1 MNRFILVL
9 FLLLLAFP
17 VAAQL
22 QFKERTEIPAES
34 FEPIYELMRIPSGG
48 LVAFRTF
55 QQRKLNADL
64 VFEYFLSSDILQ
76 SDTIKEVKVKEG
88 FDMIGYDID
97 VDQLYVLFAKGDDAA
112 ADKYVLHLDLKTH
125 VGMEY
130 AADNLLPMDLVEFL
144 VLDKKAIFMGNADAR
159 PVVQIFSLEEKTVQ
173 TIQGIYGNETH
184 VVQILKLP
192 ELEALEVVL
201 RRRGPFKSQE
211 TLVLTFDLE
220 GTLLR
225 ELKLDPLGN
234 LDDEPLDGL
243 LLPSSGYG
251 QTLIGAYGKEVRN
264 LYKGMYLAQIN
275 EFGEQNIGLYTLAD
289 FPNFYTYL
297 PEKLRLKQ
305 EEIVAEQLEKEK
317 TPSIR
322 NSYAIRD
329 VKEFE
334 DSYLIYFDQFSVS
347 SSRGVGTVAPS
358 LPSQRYRYDRAS
370 RMGYIP
376 FYMDPYNSLGGPV
389 QTYTLVTEY
398 TYRSAHF
405 IQVAKTGN
413 VLWDNSARYVD
424 INTTYPEPFAEV
436 SAQGE
441 DVFHLYLVND
451 QIKLNYFKKGERLLE
466 NQTIPLE
473 LDEKLGKIQFTD
485 LGSLRLLHWYGP
497 YYVLSGLQKI
507 RFTNEQ
513 QKEAVR
519 EVFFIQKLLLS
530 GDLYVPKEDLD

>member
-1 MNRFILVL
+1 MNRFLLALFLVL
-9 FLLLLAFP
+9 LALP
-17 VAAQL
+17 VTAQL
-22 QFKERTEIPAES
+22 QFKERMETPAES
-34 FEPIYELMRIPSGG
+34 FEPVFELMRIPSG

-55 QQRKLNADL
+55 QSRKLNADL
-64 VFEYFLSSDILQ
+64 VFEYFLMTDLLQ
-76 SDTIKEVKVKEG
+76 SDTIKEVKIKEG
-88 FDMIGYDID
+88 FDMIGYD
-97 VDQLYVLFAKGDDAA
+97 VDQNQLYVLFAKGDDAA
-112 ADKYVLHLDLKTH
+112 ADKYVLHLDLSTQI
-125 VGMEY
+125 GMEY

-144 VLDKKAIFMGNADAR
+144 VLDKKAIFMGSADAR

-173 TIQGIYGNETH
+173 TVQGIYGNETH

-192 ELEALEVVL
+192 KLAALEVVL

-211 TLVLTFDLE
+211 TLVLTFDLQ

-225 ELKLDPLGN
+225 ELKLDPLGDP
-234 LDDEPLDGL
+234 DDEPLDGL
-243 LLPSSGYG
+243 LLAGSGYG

-264 LYKGMYLAQIN
+264 SYKGMYLAQIN

-289 FPNFYTYL
+289 FPNFYNYL
-297 PEKLRLKQ
+297 SEKQRVKP
-305 EEIVAEQLEKEK
+305 EEILLEQLEKGK

-334 DSYLIYFDQFSVS
+334 DSYLVYFDQFSVS
-347 SSRGVGTVAPS
+347 SSRGSGTVAPS

-376 FYMDPYNSLGGPV
+376 FYMDPYNSLSGPV

-405 IQVAKTGN
+405 IQVAKTGQ
-413 VLWDNSARYVD
+413 VIWDNSARYEDV
-424 INTTYPEPFAEV
+424 NTTYPEPFAEFSV
-436 SAQGE
+436 QGE
-441 DVFHLYLVND
+441 DVFHLYLIND

-466 NQTIPLE
+466 NHTIPLE
-473 LDEKLGKIQFTD
+473 LDKTQGEIQYTD
-485 LGSLRLLHWYGP
+485 LASLRLLHWYGP

-507 RFTNEQ
+507 RFKNEQ
-513 QKEAVR
+513 QKEEVR
-519 EVFFIQKLLLS
+519 EVFFIHKLLLD
-530 GDLYVPKEDLD
+530 GDLYVPNEDLN

>member
-1 MNRFILVL
+1 MNRYILAL
-9 FLLLLAFP
+9 FFVLLALP

-22 QFKERTEIPAES
+22 QFKERIETPAES
-34 FEPIYELMRIPSGG
+34 YEPIYELMRIPSG

-55 QQRKLNADL
+55 QSRKLTADL
-64 VFEYFLSSDILQ
+64 VFEYFLTSDSME
-76 SDTIKEVKVKEG
+76 SDSIKEVKVKAG

-97 VDQLYVLFAKGDDAA
+97 EDQLYVLFARGDEAA
-112 ADKYVLHLDLKTH
+112 ADKYVLHLDLNTH
-125 VGMEY
+125 VGLEY
-130 AADNLLPMDLVEFL
+130 PADNLLPMDLVEFL
-144 VLDKKAIFMGNADAR
+144 VLDNKAIFMGDADAR
-159 PVVQIFSLEEKTVQ
+159 PVVQIFSLEDKTVQ
-173 TIQGIYGNETH
+173 TVQGIYGNESH

-192 ELEALEVVL
+192 ELAALEVVL

-211 TLVLTFDLE
+211 TLVLTFDLQ

-225 ELKLDPLGN
+225 ELKLDPLGD

-243 LLPSSGYG
+243 LLPGLGYG
-251 QTLIGAYGKEVRN
+251 QMLIGAYGKEVRN

-289 FPNFYTYL
+289 FPNFYNYL

-305 EEIVAEQLEKEK
+305 QEIVAEQLEKEK
-317 TPSIR
+317 IPSIR
-322 NSYAIRD
+322 NSYSIRD

-347 SSRGVGTVAPS
+347 SSRGAGTVAPS
-358 LPSQRYRYDRAS
+358 LASQRYRYDRAS

-376 FYMDPYNSLGGPV
+376 FYMDPYNSLSGP
-389 QTYTLVTEY
+389 TYTLVTEY

-405 IQVAKTGN
+405 IQVAKTGQ
-413 VLWDNSARYVD
+413 VLWDNSARYED

-441 DVFHLYLVND
+441 EVFHLYLVND

-485 LGSLRLLHWYGP
+485 LGSLRLLHWYGS

-507 RFTNEQ
+507 RYTNEQ
-513 QKEAVR
+513 QKEDVR
-519 EVFFIQKLLLS
+519 EVFFIQKLLLN
-530 GDLYVPKEDLD
+530 GDLYVPSEDLN

>member
-1 MNRFILVL
+1 
-9 FLLLLAFP
+9 
-17 VAAQL
+17 
-22 QFKERTEIPAES
+22 
-34 FEPIYELMRIPSGG
+34 
-48 LVAFRTF
+48 
-55 QQRKLNADL
+55 
-64 VFEYFLSSDILQ
+64 
-76 SDTIKEVKVKEG
+76 
-88 FDMIGYDID
+88 
-97 VDQLYVLFAKGDDAA
+97 
-112 ADKYVLHLDLKTH
+112 
-125 VGMEY
+125 
-130 AADNLLPMDLVEFL
+130 MDLVEFL
-144 VLDKKAIFMGNADAR
+144 VLDKKAIFMGSADAR

-173 TIQGIYGNETH
+173 TVQGIYGNETH

-192 ELEALEVVL
+192 ELAALEVVI

-211 TLVLTFDLE
+211 TIILTFDLQ

-225 ELKLDPLGN
+225 ELKLDPFGN
-234 LDDEPLDGL
+234 PDDEPLDGL
-243 LLPSSGYG
+243 LLAGSGYE

-264 LYKGMYLAQIN
+264 SYKGMYLAQIN

-289 FPNFYTYL
+289 FPNFYKYL
-297 PEKLRLKQ
+297 PEKQRVKP
-305 EEIVAEQLEKEK
+305 EEILLEQLEKGK

-329 VKEFE
+329 IKEFE
-334 DSYLIYFDQFSVS
+334 DSYVVYFDQFSVS
-347 SSRGVGTVAPS
+347 SSRGSGTVAPS

-376 FYMDPYNSLGGPV
+376 FYMDPYNSLSGPV

-405 IQVAKTGN
+405 IQVAKTGQ
-413 VLWDNSARYVD
+413 VIWDNSARYEDV
-424 INTTYPEPFAEV
+424 NTTYPEPFAEF

-441 DVFHLYLVND
+441 DVFHLYLIND

-466 NQTIPLE
+466 NKTIPLE
-473 LDEKLGKIQFTD
+473 LDETKGKIQYTD

-513 QKEAVR
+513 QKEEVR
-519 EVFFIQKLLLS
+519 EVFFIQKLLLN
-530 GDLYVPKEDLD
+530 GDLYEPNEDLN

>member
-1 MNRFILVL
+1 MNRFLLVL
-9 FLLLLAFP
+9 FLGLLALP

-22 QFKERTEIPAES
+22 QFKERMETPAES
-34 FEPIYELMRIPSGG
+34 FEPVFELMRTPSG

-55 QQRKLNADL
+55 QSRKLNADL
-64 VFEYFLSSDILQ
+64 VFEYFLMTDLLQ
-76 SDTIKEVKVKEG
+76 SDTIKEVKIKEG

-97 VDQLYVLFAKGDDAA
+97 DDQLYVLFAKGDDAA
-112 ADKYVLHLDLKTH
+112 ADKYVLHLDLNTQI
-125 VGMEY
+125 GMEY

-144 VLDKKAIFMGNADAR
+144 VLDKKAIFMGSADAR

-173 TIQGIYGNETH
+173 TVQGIYGNETH

-192 ELEALEVVL
+192 ELAALEVVI

-211 TLVLTFDLE
+211 TIILTFDLQ

-234 LDDEPLDGL
+234 PDEEPLDGL
-243 LLPSSGYG
+243 LLAGSGYG

-264 LYKGMYLAQIN
+264 SYKGMYLAQIN

-289 FPNFYTYL
+289 FPNFYKYL
-297 PEKLRLKQ
+297 PEKQRVKP
-305 EEIVAEQLEKEK
+305 EEILLEQLEKGK

-329 VKEFE
+329 IKEFE
-334 DSYLIYFDQFSVS
+334 DSYMVYFDQFSVS
-347 SSRGVGTVAPS
+347 SSRGSGTVAPS

-376 FYMDPYNSLGGPV
+376 FYMDPYNSLSGPV

-405 IQVAKTGN
+405 IQVAKTGE
-413 VLWDNSARYVD
+413 VIWDNSARYEDV
-424 INTTYPEPFAEV
+424 NTTYPEPFAEF

-441 DVFHLYLVND
+441 DVFHLYLIND

-466 NQTIPLE
+466 NKTIPLE
-473 LDEKLGKIQFTD
+473 LDETQGKIQYTD

-513 QKEAVR
+513 QKEEVR
-519 EVFFIQKLLLS
+519 EVFFIQKLLLN
-530 GDLYVPKEDLD
+530 GDLYEPNEDLN

>member
-1 MNRFILVL
+1 M
-9 FLLLLAFP
+9 
-17 VAAQL
+17 
-22 QFKERTEIPAES
+22 
-34 FEPIYELMRIPSGG
+34 
-48 LVAFRTF
+48 
-55 QQRKLNADL
+55 
-64 VFEYFLSSDILQ
+64 
-76 SDTIKEVKVKEG
+76 
-88 FDMIGYDID
+88 
-97 VDQLYVLFAKGDDAA
+97 
-112 ADKYVLHLDLKTH
+112 LHLDLNTH
-125 VGMEY
+125 IGLEY

-144 VLDKKAIFMGNADAR
+144 VLDKKAIFMGSADAR

-173 TIQGIYGNETH
+173 TVQGIYGNETQ
-184 VVQILKLP
+184 VVQNLKLP
-192 ELEALEVVL
+192 ELAALEVVL

-211 TLVLTFDLE
+211 TLVLTFDLQ

-225 ELKLDPLGN
+225 ELKLDPLGD

-243 LLPSSGYG
+243 LLPGSGYG
-251 QTLIGAYGKEVRN
+251 QTLFGAYGKEVRN
-264 LYKGMYLAQIN
+264 AYKGMYLAQIN
-275 EFGEQNIGLYTLAD
+275 EFGEQNIGLYSLAD

-297 PEKLRLKQ
+297 PEKQRVKP
-305 EEIVAEQLEKEK
+305 EEIVAEQLENGK

-329 VKEFE
+329 IKEFE
-334 DSYLIYFDQFSVS
+334 DSYLVYFDQFSVS
-347 SSRGVGTVAPS
+347 SSRGSGTVAPS

-376 FYMDPYNSLGGPV
+376 FYMDPYNSLSGPV

-405 IQVAKTGN
+405 IQVAKTGQ
-413 VLWDNSARYVD
+413 VIWDNSARYEDV
-424 INTTYPEPFAEV
+424 NTTYPEPFAEF

-441 DVFHLYLVND
+441 DVFHLYLIND

-473 LDEKLGKIQFTD
+473 LDETQGKIQFTD

-519 EVFFIQKLLLS
+519 EVFFIQKLLLN
-530 GDLYVPKEDLD
+530 GDLYVPNEDLN

>member
-1 MNRFILVL
+1 MNRFLLALFLVL
-9 FLLLLAFP
+9 LALP
-17 VAAQL
+17 VTAQL
-22 QFKERTEIPAES
+22 QFKERMETPAES
-34 FEPIYELMRIPSGG
+34 FEPVFELMRIPSG

-55 QQRKLNADL
+55 QSRKLNADL
-64 VFEYFLSSDILQ
+64 VFEYFLMTDLLQ
-76 SDTIKEVKVKEG
+76 SDTIKEVKIKEG
-88 FDMIGYDID
+88 FDMIGYD
-97 VDQLYVLFAKGDDAA
+97 VDQNQLYVLFAKGDDAA
-112 ADKYVLHLDLKTH
+112 ADKYVLHLDLSTQI
-125 VGMEY
+125 GMEY

-144 VLDKKAIFMGNADAR
+144 VLDKKAIFMGSADAR

-173 TIQGIYGNETH
+173 TVQGIYGNETH

-192 ELEALEVVL
+192 ELAALEVVL

-211 TLVLTFDLE
+211 TLVLTFDLQ

-225 ELKLDPLGN
+225 ELKLDPLGDP
-234 LDDEPLDGL
+234 DDEPLDGL
-243 LLPSSGYG
+243 LLAGLGYG

-264 LYKGMYLAQIN
+264 SYKGMYLAQIN

-289 FPNFYTYL
+289 FPNFYNYL
-297 PEKLRLKQ
+297 SEKQRVKP
-305 EEIVAEQLEKEK
+305 EEILLEQLEKGK

-334 DSYLIYFDQFSVS
+334 DSYLVYFDQFSVS
-347 SSRGVGTVAPS
+347 SSRGSGTVAPS

-376 FYMDPYNSLGGPV
+376 FYMDPYNSLSGPV

-405 IQVAKTGN
+405 IQVAKTGQ
-413 VLWDNSARYVD
+413 VIWDNSARYEDV
-424 INTTYPEPFAEV
+424 NTTYPEPFAEFSV
-436 SAQGE
+436 QGE
-441 DVFHLYLVND
+441 DVFHLYLIND

-466 NQTIPLE
+466 NHTIPLE
-473 LDEKLGKIQFTD
+473 LDKTQGEIQYTD
-485 LGSLRLLHWYGP
+485 LASLRLLQWYGP

-507 RFTNEQ
+507 RFKNEQ
-513 QKEAVR
+513 QKEEVR
-519 EVFFIQKLLLS
+519 EVFFIHKLLLD
-530 GDLYVPKEDLD
+530 GDLYVPNEDLN

>member
-1 MNRFILVL
+1 MNRFLLALFLVL
-9 FLLLLAFP
+9 LALP
-17 VAAQL
+17 VTAQL
-22 QFKERTEIPAES
+22 QFKERMETPAES
-34 FEPIYELMRIPSGG
+34 FEPVFELMRIPSG

-55 QQRKLNADL
+55 QSRKLNADL
-64 VFEYFLSSDILQ
+64 VFEYFLMTDLLQ
-76 SDTIKEVKVKEG
+76 SDTIKEVKIKEG
-88 FDMIGYDID
+88 FDMIGYD
-97 VDQLYVLFAKGDDAA
+97 VDQNQLYVLFAKGDDAA
-112 ADKYVLHLDLKTH
+112 ADKYVLHLDLSTQI
-125 VGMEY
+125 GMEY

-144 VLDKKAIFMGNADAR
+144 VLDKKAIFMGSADAR

-173 TIQGIYGNETH
+173 TVQGIYGNETH

-192 ELEALEVVL
+192 ELAALEVVL

-211 TLVLTFDLE
+211 TLVLTFDLQ

-225 ELKLDPLGN
+225 ELKLDPLGDP
-234 LDDEPLDGL
+234 DDEPLDGL
-243 LLPSSGYG
+243 LLAGSGYG

-264 LYKGMYLAQIN
+264 SYKGMYLAQIN

-289 FPNFYTYL
+289 FPNFYNYL
-297 PEKLRLKQ
+297 SEKQRVKP
-305 EEIVAEQLEKEK
+305 EEILLEQLEKGK

-334 DSYLIYFDQFSVS
+334 DSYLVYFDQFSVS
-347 SSRGVGTVAPS
+347 SSRGSGTVAPS

-376 FYMDPYNSLGGPV
+376 FYMDPYNSLSGPV

-405 IQVAKTGN
+405 IQVAKTGQ
-413 VLWDNSARYVD
+413 VIWDNSARYEDV
-424 INTTYPEPFAEV
+424 NTTYPEPFAEFSV
-436 SAQGE
+436 QGE
-441 DVFHLYLVND
+441 DVFHLYLIND

-466 NQTIPLE
+466 NHTIPLE
-473 LDEKLGKIQFTD
+473 LDETQGEIQYTD
-485 LGSLRLLHWYGP
+485 LASLRLLHWYGP

-507 RFTNEQ
+507 RFKNEQ
-513 QKEAVR
+513 QKEEVR
-519 EVFFIQKLLLS
+519 EVFFIHKLLLD
-530 GDLYVPKEDLD
+530 GDLYVPNEDLN

>member
-1 MNRFILVL
+1 MNRFLLAL
-9 FLLLLAFP
+9 FLGFLALP

-22 QFKERTEIPAES
+22 QFKERMETPAES
-34 FEPIYELMRIPSGG
+34 FEPIFELMRIPSG

-55 QQRKLNADL
+55 QSRKLTADL
-64 VFEYFLSSDILQ
+64 VFEYYLSSDVLQ
-76 SDTIKEVKVKEG
+76 SDSIKEVKVKVG
-88 FDMIGYDID
+88 FNMIGYDVD
-97 VDQLYVLFAKGDDAA
+97 EDQLYVLFAKGDDAA
-112 ADKYVLHLDLKTH
+112 ADKYVLHLDLSTH
-125 VGMEY
+125 IGMEY

-173 TIQGIYGNETH
+173 TVQGIYGNETH

-192 ELEALEVVL
+192 ELEALEVVI
-201 RRRGPFKSQE
+201 RRRGPFKSQD
-211 TLVLTFDLE
+211 TFILIFDLQ

-225 ELKLDPLGN
+225 ELKVATLGEP
-234 LDDEPLDGL
+234 DDEILNGL
-243 LLPSSGYG
+243 LLAGSGYD
-251 QTLIGAYGKEVRN
+251 QTLIGAYGKEARN
-264 LYKGMYLAQIN
+264 SYKGMYLAQIN
-275 EFGEQNIGLYTLAD
+275 EFAEQNIGLYTLAD
-289 FPNFYTYL
+289 FPNFYKYL
-297 PEKLRLKQ
+297 PEKQRVKQ
-305 EEIVAEQLEKEK
+305 EEILADNLEKGK

-322 NSYAIRD
+322 NSYAIRE

-347 SSRGVGTVAPS
+347 SSRGSGTIAPS
-358 LPSQRYRYDRAS
+358 LPSQRYRYDRSS

-376 FYMDPYNSLGGPV
+376 YYMDPYNSLSGPV

-405 IQVAKTGN
+405 IQVAKTGQ
-413 VLWDNSARYVD
+413 VLWDNSARYED

-436 SAQGE
+436 SVQGE
-441 DVFHLYLVND
+441 DVFHLYLIND
-451 QIKLNYFKKGERLLE
+451 QIKLNYFKNGERLLE

-473 LDEKLGKIQFTD
+473 LDKKQGEIQYTD

-497 YYVLSGLQKI
+497 YYLLSGLQKI

-513 QKEAVR
+513 QREDVR
-519 EVFFIQKLLLS
+519 EVFFIQKLLLN
-530 GDLYVPKEDLD
+530 GDLYVPSEDLN

>member
-1 MNRFILVL
+1 
-9 FLLLLAFP
+9 
-17 VAAQL
+17 
-22 QFKERTEIPAES
+22 
-34 FEPIYELMRIPSGG
+34 
-48 LVAFRTF
+48 
-55 QQRKLNADL
+55 
-64 VFEYFLSSDILQ
+64 
-76 SDTIKEVKVKEG
+76 
-88 FDMIGYDID
+88 
-97 VDQLYVLFAKGDDAA
+97 
-112 ADKYVLHLDLKTH
+112 
-125 VGMEY
+125 MEY

-144 VLDKKAIFMGNADAR
+144 VLDKKAIFMGSADAR

-173 TIQGIYGNETH
+173 TVQGIYGNETH

-192 ELEALEVVL
+192 ELAALEVVL

-211 TLVLTFDLE
+211 TLVLTFDLQ

-225 ELKLDPLGN
+225 ELKLDPLGDP
-234 LDDEPLDGL
+234 DDEPLDGL
-243 LLPSSGYG
+243 LLAGSGYG

-264 LYKGMYLAQIN
+264 SYKGMYLAQIN

-289 FPNFYTYL
+289 FPNFYNYL
-297 PEKLRLKQ
+297 SEKQRVKP
-305 EEIVAEQLEKEK
+305 EEILLEQLEKGK

-334 DSYLIYFDQFSVS
+334 DSYLVYFDQFSVS
-347 SSRGVGTVAPS
+347 SSRGSGTVAPS

-376 FYMDPYNSLGGPV
+376 FYMDPYNSLSGPV

-405 IQVAKTGN
+405 IQVAKTGQ
-413 VLWDNSARYVD
+413 VIWDNSARYEDV
-424 INTTYPEPFAEV
+424 NTTYPEPFAEF

-441 DVFHLYLVND
+441 DVFHLYLIND

-466 NQTIPLE
+466 NHTIPLE
-473 LDEKLGKIQFTD
+473 LDKTQGEIQYTD
-485 LGSLRLLHWYGP
+485 LASLRLLHWYGP

-507 RFTNEQ
+507 RLKNEQ
-513 QKEAVR
+513 QKEEVR
-519 EVFFIQKLLLS
+519 EVFFIHKLLLD
-530 GDLYVPKEDLD
+530 GDLYVPNANLN

>member
-1 MNRFILVL
+1 MNRFLLALFLVL
-9 FLLLLAFP
+9 LALP
-17 VAAQL
+17 VTAQL
-22 QFKERTEIPAES
+22 QFKERMETPAES
-34 FEPIYELMRIPSGG
+34 FEPVFELMRIPSG

-55 QQRKLNADL
+55 QSRKLNADL
-64 VFEYFLSSDILQ
+64 VFEYFLMTDLLQ
-76 SDTIKEVKVKEG
+76 SDTIKEVKIKEG
-88 FDMIGYDID
+88 FDMIGYD
-97 VDQLYVLFAKGDDAA
+97 VDQNQLYVLFAKGDDAA
-112 ADKYVLHLDLKTH
+112 ADKYVLHLDLSTQI
-125 VGMEY
+125 GMEY

-144 VLDKKAIFMGNADAR
+144 VLDKKAIFMGSADAR

-173 TIQGIYGNETH
+173 TVQGIYGNETH

-192 ELEALEVVL
+192 ELAALEVVL

-211 TLVLTFDLE
+211 TLVLTFDLQ

-225 ELKLDPLGN
+225 ELKLDPLGDP
-234 LDDEPLDGL
+234 DDEPLDGL
-243 LLPSSGYG
+243 LLAGSGYG

-264 LYKGMYLAQIN
+264 SYKGMYLAQIN

-289 FPNFYTYL
+289 FPNFYNYL
-297 PEKLRLKQ
+297 SEKQRVKP
-305 EEIVAEQLEKEK
+305 EEILLEQLEKGK

-329 VKEFE
+329 IKEFE
-334 DSYLIYFDQFSVS
+334 DSYLVYFDQFSVS
-347 SSRGVGTVAPS
+347 SSRGSGTVAPS

-376 FYMDPYNSLGGPV
+376 FYMDPYNSLSGPV

-405 IQVAKTGN
+405 IQVAKTGQ
-413 VLWDNSARYVD
+413 VIWDNSARYEDV
-424 INTTYPEPFAEV
+424 NTTYPEPFAEF

-441 DVFHLYLVND
+441 DVFHLYLIND

-466 NQTIPLE
+466 NHTIPLE
-473 LDEKLGKIQFTD
+473 LDETQGEIQYTD

-507 RFTNEQ
+507 RFKNEQ
-513 QKEAVR
+513 QKEKVR
-519 EVFFIQKLLLS
+519 EVFFIHKLLLD
-530 GDLYVPKEDLD
+530 GDLYVPNEDLN

>member
-1 MNRFILVL
+1 MNRYILAL
-9 FLLLLAFP
+9 FLLLLALP

-22 QFKERTEIPAES
+22 QFKERMETPAES
-34 FEPIYELMRIPSGG
+34 FEPIFELMRIPSG

-55 QQRKLNADL
+55 QARKLNADL
-64 VFEYFLSSDILQ
+64 VFEYFLMTDLLQ
-76 SDTIKEVKVKEG
+76 SDTIKEVKIKEG

-97 VDQLYVLFAKGDDAA
+97 EDQLYVLFAKGDDAA
-112 ADKYVLHLDLKTH
+112 ADKYVLHLDLNTQI
-125 VGMEY
+125 GMEY

-144 VLDKKAIFMGNADAR
+144 VLDKKAIFMGSADAR

-173 TIQGIYGNETH
+173 TVQGIYGNETH

-192 ELEALEVVL
+192 ELAALEVVL

-211 TLVLTFDLE
+211 TLVLTFDLQ

-225 ELKLDPLGN
+225 ELKLDPLGD

-243 LLPSSGYG
+243 LLPGSGYG

-264 LYKGMYLAQIN
+264 AYKGMYLAQIN
-275 EFGEQNIGLYTLAD
+275 EFGEQNIGLYSLAD

-297 PEKLRLKQ
+297 PEKQRVKP
-305 EEIVAEQLEKEK
+305 EEIVAEQLEKGK

-329 VKEFE
+329 IKELE
-334 DSYLIYFDQFSVS
+334 DSYLVYFDQFSVS
-347 SSRGVGTVAPS
+347 SSRGSGTVAPS

-376 FYMDPYNSLGGPV
+376 FYMDPYNSLSGPV

-405 IQVAKTGN
+405 IQVAKTGQ
-413 VLWDNSARYVD
+413 VIWDNSARYEDV
-424 INTTYPEPFAEV
+424 NTTYPEPFAEF

-441 DVFHLYLVND
+441 DVFHLYLIND

-473 LDEKLGKIQFTD
+473 LDETQGKIQFTD

-519 EVFFIQKLLLS
+519 EVFFIQKLLLN
-530 GDLYVPKEDLD
+530 GDLYVPNEDLN